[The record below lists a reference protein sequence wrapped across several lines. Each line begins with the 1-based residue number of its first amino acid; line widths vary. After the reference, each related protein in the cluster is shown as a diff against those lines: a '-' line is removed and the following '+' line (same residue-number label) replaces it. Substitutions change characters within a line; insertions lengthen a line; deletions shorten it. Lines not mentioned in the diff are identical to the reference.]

1 MVEIDVVSLKQ
12 GLTTNLFS
20 VKRNDNSMKLFN
32 KLYLSLLITVV
43 AQAVG
48 AATPIHAEMPV
59 VEIAKVSQPLGLP
72 GRRYPAKLISP
83 AVLNATSQIDGRI
96 AKINFKEGDQVKAG
110 DVLFELERQRYE
122 VSHQKAES
130 SFLKAKAT
138 ERWAEQNLHRIEAL
152 IERNATSKASLEE
165 AQKTFAESR
174 ATLQEAKA
182 TLQLAKDDLDNTK
195 ICATFDGR
203 VGVSN
208 VVLGSLV
215 RGNETILTTV
225 VQTNPMRIRFSVGLR
240 DVLERFSNIERLKL
254 DGRVRLKLADG
265 KNYGY
270 IGRVIFVD
278 NSAHSDTDT
287 VDVYAEIE
295 NPKEVLVALSTVS
308 IELFHEHPTTQV
320 TIPRAAV
327 QHDASSAWVW
337 VLDDKNIP
345 TKRPIVVGRTVGTT
359 QYVVSG
365 LISNERVVSDG
376 THKVIEG
383 QPVAVALTKGDQ
395 A

>member
-1 MVEIDVVSLKQ
+1 MNI
-12 GLTTNLFS
+12 
-20 VKRNDNSMKLFN
+20 FN
-32 KLYLSLLITVV
+32 KLYLPFLITVV

-48 AATPIHAEMPV
+48 ATTSINAEKPV
-59 VEIAKVSQPLGLP
+59 VEVAKVSQPLRLP

-96 AKINFKEGDQVKAG
+96 AKINFTEGDLVKAG

-122 VSHQKAES
+122 ASYQQAEA

-138 ERWAEQNLHRIEAL
+138 EHWAEQNLHRVKAL
-152 IERNATSKASLEE
+152 VERNATSKASLEE

-174 ATLQEAKA
+174 ATLHEAKA
-182 TLQLAKDDLDNTK
+182 TMQLAKDDLANTK
-195 ICATFDGR
+195 IYATFDGR

-215 RGNETILTTV
+215 KGNETSLTTV

-240 DVLERFSNIERLKL
+240 DVLERFSNIEKLKL
-254 DGRVRLKLADG
+254 DGRVRLSLADG

-270 IGRVIFVD
+270 TGRVIFVD

-287 VDVYAEIE
+287 VDVYAEID
-295 NPKEVLVALSTVS
+295 NPNEVLVALSTVS
-308 IELFHEHPTTQV
+308 IELFHEQPATQV
-320 TIPRAAV
+320 TIPSAAV
-327 QHDASSAWVW
+327 QYDASSAWVW
-337 VLDDKNIP
+337 VLNDENVP
-345 TKRPIVVGRTVGTT
+345 TKRPIIVGRTVGTT

-365 LISNERVVSDG
+365 LSSNERVVSDG

-383 QPVAVALTKGDQ
+383 HPVAVALPKGDPS
-395 A
+395 